1 MSSHIDDRWKNYRL
15 KVIPLDAPELQAIEC
30 RRAYYAGAQAVIDIA
45 LGLTTGSQQAAAKQ
59 MRDLKEEVLRFKA
72 QVVGGRA

>member
-1 MSSHIDDRWKNYRL
+1 VSSHIEDRWKNYRL

-30 RRAYYAGAQAVIDIA
+30 RRAYFAGAQAVIDIA

-72 QVVGGRA
+72 QVVAGRA